1 MEASSQEQDG
11 LIRQALVEQ
20 EYNRLVAKFLKRFG
34 EAPPA
39 KLIAART
46 RAEEL
51 VTNVHV
57 QAWKSSHG
65 CEHICVSNESCSN
78 HCYRSVDRT
87 LVPLRQG
94 HTDCVFRRTSP
105 AAHTAHTTSHTETHT
120 SEQNSLDEL
129 RQLEQ
134 ATRV

>member
-20 EYNRLVAKFLKRFG
+20 EYNRLVAKFLQRFG
-34 EAPPA
+34 AAPPS

-105 AAHTAHTTSHTETHT
+105 AAHTAAARHTSTTP

-129 RQLEQ
+129 MQLAQ
-134 ATRV
+134 ATQV